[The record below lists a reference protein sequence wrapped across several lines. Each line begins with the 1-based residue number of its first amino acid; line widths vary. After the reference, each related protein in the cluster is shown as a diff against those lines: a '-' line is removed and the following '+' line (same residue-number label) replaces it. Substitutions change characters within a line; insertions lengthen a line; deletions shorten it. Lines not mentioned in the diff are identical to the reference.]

1 MKNLNFLPPLNFL
14 GQPPLPRNSKI
25 GVGEASRVG
34 RRNELEA
41 RDFNG
46 GPLAWFNY
54 ASYAV
59 LTLLCIPN
67 SLGWSHITE
76 ATQPQRRRV
85 AKKTRWHAKWRKS
98 GSQSE
103 FFPTCPYTMYAPRVL
118 FSGEEEEVD
127 FKSQNILHIQARFF
141 QLPCIFS

>member
-1 MKNLNFLPPLNFL
+1 MVWLILKYKGTFLCNLIDQVANRQFGLLHILVSFF
-14 GQPPLPRNSKI
+14 RK
-25 GVGEASRVG
+25 
-34 RRNELEA
+34 EA